1 MERNINNSPRFIEVY
16 GACGDESPAR
26 FHCPENFCGLHLVK
40 WNDVMFIG
48 RSALDGWLYMQLRVL
63 AYDDEADR
71 VKNGYRD
78 LLTLLW
84 VKEDFAH
91 FVRRVNK
98 GLAITMI
105 KDGDE

>member
-1 MERNINNSPRFIEVY
+1 MEVTISNSPRFIEVF
-16 GACGDESPAR
+16 AAREEKCPAKSP
-26 FHCPENFCGLHLVK
+26 CPENFCDHEIIN
-40 WNDVMFIG
+40 WNDVVCLGQSVF
-48 RSALDGWLYMQLRVL
+48 DGWLCLSLREL

-71 VKNGYRD
+71 IKNGYEE
-78 LLTLLW
+78 LLATLW
-84 VKEDFAH
+84 VKEDFSH